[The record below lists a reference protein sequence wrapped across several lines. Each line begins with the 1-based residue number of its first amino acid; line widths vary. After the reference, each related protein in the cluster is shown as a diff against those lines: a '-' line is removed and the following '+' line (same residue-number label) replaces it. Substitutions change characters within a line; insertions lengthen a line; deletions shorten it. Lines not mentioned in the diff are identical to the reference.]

1 MVMERYLQTDLGD
14 YRLVQFR
21 VDHYE
26 LTEYTREHIEQ
37 LFPPDDILSG
47 ITYTPGELIG
57 LWRETSRKGKLHYHA
72 ILIVKDQ
79 PKLKDAFAPLK
90 KRILRRGAPK
100 DACAVKIYNSRN
112 MKDRNIAY
120 YIGYCSKCD
129 DPIIPFEY
137 RDECYAE
144 YERIN
149 KALGNDD
156 YFKSY
161 MLKHLSNEPS
171 DQEILDML
179 KAWYKDKFT
188 DHSPLIIS
196 QKYWKVLSFMDPDR
210 YDQQMDIA
218 VKKILGID

>member
-1 MVMERYLQTDLGD
+1 MERYLVSDLGD
-14 YRLVQFR
+14 SRLVQFR

-26 LTEYTREHIEQ
+26 LKEYTRDNIHKF
-37 LFPPDDILSG
+37 FPEDDWLNNIK
-47 ITYTPGELIG
+47 YTPGEVIG
-57 LWRETSRKGKLHYHA
+57 MWRETSKKGKLHYHA
-72 ILIVKDQ
+72 LLIVKDQ
-79 PKLKDAFAPLK
+79 PKLKDAFNHLK
-90 KRILRRGAPK
+90 KLVLRPGASK
-100 DACAVKIYNSRN
+100 DATAVKIYNSRN

-129 DPIIPFEY
+129 DPIIPFSY

-161 MLKHLSNEPS
+161 MLKHMSEHPT

-179 KAWYKDKFT
+179 KSWYKDKFT

-196 QKYWKVLSFMDPDR
+196 QKYWKVLSFMDPDK
-210 YDQQMDIA
+210 YDKQMDLA
-218 VKKILGID
+218 VKKILGI